1 MSNAT
6 TEIVDLVPSRR
17 LPSRGRVGMIC
28 FIAAEAAIFTIF
40 VVAYLF
46 YAGKSISGPTPH
58 EVLRLPIFMSI
69 CLIVSSLTIHAAVK
83 ALASAETFWFNVWW
97 FATLILGLAFLA
109 GTAHEW
115 TILIRH
121 EGLTIST
128 NLFGTTYFSL
138 VGLHAFHVTV
148 GLLVI
153 AVTACASL
161 ASAIRQ
167 SHAERLDIFSLYWH
181 FVDGVWLVVFTVV
194 YVLGA

>member
-1 MSNAT
+1 MSNTT
-6 TEIVDLVPSRR
+6 TETVDLVLSWR

-28 FIAAEAAIFTIF
+28 FIAAEAAVFTIF

-46 YAGKSISGPTPH
+46 YAGKSISGPTPR
-58 EVLRLPIFMSI
+58 EVLHLPIFMSA
-69 CLIVSSLTIHAAVK
+69 CLIVSSFTIHAAVK
-83 ALASAETFWFNVWW
+83 ALAGARTVWFNVWW

-109 GTAHEW
+109 GTVHEW

-153 AVTACASL
+153 AVTACASV
-161 ASAIRQ
+161 ASAVSQ
-167 SHAERLDIFSLYWH
+167 THVERLGIFALYWH

-194 YVLGA
+194 YVLGM

>member
-1 MSNAT
+1 MTNTT
-6 TEIVDLVPSRR
+6 TEIVDLVPSWR

-46 YAGKSISGPTPH
+46 YAGKSISGPTPR
-58 EVLRLPIFMSI
+58 EVLHLPIFMST
-69 CLIVSSLTIHAAVK
+69 CLIASSFTIHAAVK
-83 ALASAETFWFNVWW
+83 ALAGAQTFWFNVWW

-115 TILIRH
+115 TVLIRQD
-121 EGLTIST
+121 GLTISR

-138 VGLHAFHVTV
+138 VGLHALHVTV

-161 ASAIRQ
+161 ASAVRH
-167 SHAERLDIFSLYWH
+167 SHAERLDIFALYWH

-194 YVLGA
+194 YVLAV